1 MDANDLCPWCN
12 KFKETELLG
21 DYERGNGFWLQICK
35 LEMQLIS
42 WIVVKQAWQK
52 NNVAWHLWKDR
63 NQWVF

>member
-1 MDANDLCPWCN
+1 MARLWFNSKRAKRGTMDANDLCPWCN

-42 WIVVKQAWQK
+42 
-52 NNVAWHLWKDR
+52 
-63 NQWVF
+63 